1 VTGRLFPRG
10 AEAPCR
16 LPIPL
21 WESGTPNSLK
31 TKSGNFKEVLDS
43 IVDGFGSNVQ
53 TVTIDEYAVRLPY
66 RRYGRAP
73 LLRVALAECFQVLS
87 HEIAYSLHRILRSGN
102 TAAYI

>member
-1 VTGRLFPRG
+1 MGVGHTQL
-10 AEAPCR
+10 AENEIR
-16 LPIPL
+16 KLQQ
-21 WESGTPNSLK
+21 
-31 TKSGNFKEVLDS
+31 EVLDS
-43 IVDGFGSNVQ
+43 IVDGFGSNVP

-73 LLRVALAECFQVLS
+73 LLRVALAECFQVLA